1 MTARIQPWFA
11 RLLLLSV
18 AATIAGPAY
27 SQDQMAQPATTGADQ
42 GSDSDESIR
51 RTRLALGAQIGPK
64 FPGSDEARV
73 SPYFDLSRARGDDP
87 FKFDAP
93 DQGFGLTVLR
103 AGMLEAGPAIGFEGK
118 RRKRDLDAPLPRI
131 DWSLEVGA
139 FAQLYLGDSFRVRS
153 ELRKGLTGHK
163 GWVGEV
169 SADYIQRDA
178 DQWLVSIGPRLTVG
192 NRRHQ
197 DTYFGVDPDDAIIA
211 GLAPFKADAGIQ
223 SVGAAGSFLY
233 QLNPRWGIMSFAK
246 YDRLVGDAGRSP
258 IVRELGSRNQLSGG
272 LALSYTFVSR
282 NR

>member
-18 AATIAGPAY
+18 AGTIAAPSY
-27 SQDQMAQPATTGADQ
+27 SQDQMAPPATTGADQ

-51 RTRLALGAQIGPK
+51 RTRLALGAQVGPK

-103 AGMLEAGPAIGFEGK
+103 AGSLEVGPSIGFEGK
-118 RRKRDLDAPLPRI
+118 RRRRDLDAPLPRI

-153 ELRKGLTGHK
+153 ELRKGVTGHK
-163 GWVGEV
+163 GWVGV
-169 SADYIQRDA
+169 LSADYVLRDA

-223 SVGAAGSFLY
+223 NVGAAGSFLY
-233 QLNPRWGIMSFAK
+233 QLTPRWGIMSFAK

-272 LALSYTFVSR
+272 LALSYTFVKKK
-282 NR
+282 